1 MGPEIQTEQM
11 RNSFRGARC
20 HQSRVGALLH
30 ACAGRKVIHIGCVD
44 AGFYEFHS
52 AHGKLLHAELSKV
65 AQRVIGVDVDA
76 PGLDVMRR
84 DGFQDL
90 VLADITESEGRAA
103 VLRAA
108 TEVNGVDVIIC
119 GETIEH
125 VPDVV
130 RFMSGVLAISRGTAA
145 EVILTTPNPF
155 YFRNFLNALL
165 GVEVVHPD
173 HNAYLSATNLTT
185 LVRKAGGAIDLRVEY
200 YTNLSERSWRAKTKS
215 LLAMWFPMLA
225 DGVWLSVRA

>member
-1 MGPEIQTEQM
+1 
-11 RNSFRGARC
+11 
-20 HQSRVGALLH
+20 
-30 ACAGRKVIHIGCVD
+30 VD

-52 AHGKLLHAELSKV
+52 ANGRLLHAELCKV

-76 PGLDVMRR
+76 SGIEVMRR
-84 DGFQDL
+84 DGFQDI
-90 VLADITESEGRAA
+90 VLADITESDGRAA

-108 TEVNGVDVIIC
+108 TEVNGIDVIIC

-130 RFMSGVLAISRGTAA
+130 RFMSGVLAISRAATA

-155 YFRNFLNALL
+155 YFRNFLNAAL

-173 HNAYLSATNLTT
+173 HNAYLSAANLRT
-185 LVRKAGGAIDLRVEY
+185 LVRKAGGATDVRVEY
-200 YTNLSERSWRAKTKS
+200 YTNLSERSWRARMKS
-215 LLAMWFPMLA
+215 LLGSWFPMLA
-225 DGVWLSVRA
+225 DGVWLTVRA